1 MGGFFGV
8 ASKKNCIGDIFYGT
22 DYHSHLGTKFGGMA
36 VVDADNNI
44 FKRSH
49 SIANAQFRS
58 RFDEDIADFKG
69 NVGIGCISDF
79 ERQPVT
85 VTGPLGSYA
94 IVTVGKI
101 TNSASILKAA
111 FEDNRTHFTDCTD
124 NEVSQTELAAFLI
137 NQKNSIVAGLEYAQ
151 AAIEGSLSILVLKD
165 NAIYAA
171 RDRYGRTP
179 VIVGEKEDA
188 FAVTMETTA
197 FPNLGYNV
205 KYELGPGEIVRI
217 TPDAVVQERA
227 PGSRKRICAFLWVYY
242 GYPSSCYEGVNT
254 EEVRYRNGDIMA
266 RTIKPDVDLISG
278 IPDSGI
284 PHAVGFSNS
293 SGIPY
298 KRAFVKYTPTWA
310 RSFMPQNQA
319 MRKLVAQMKLIPVES
334 QLKGKRILF
343 CDDSIVRGTQMRETV
358 VQLRELGVT
367 EVHMCSASPPLL
379 FGCKY
384 LNFSRSRSELDL
396 AARRAIMRLEK
407 VEELTMDII
416 KKYLNCESPE
426 YTAMVEEVRKEL
438 GLNSLYYQTL
448 PGLLEAIG
456 LDKNDICTYCWDGRE

>member
-36 VVDADNNI
+36 VVDENNNI

-58 RFDEDIADFKG
+58 RFDEDIEDFKG

-197 FPNLGYNV
+197 FPNLGYNI
-205 KYELGPGEIVRI
+205 KEI
-217 TPDAVVQERA
+217 T
-227 PGSRKRICAFLWVYY
+227 
-242 GYPSSCYEGVNT
+242 
-254 EEVRYRNGDIMA
+254 
-266 RTIKPDVDLISG
+266 
-278 IPDSGI
+278 
-284 PHAVGFSNS
+284 
-293 SGIPY
+293 
-298 KRAFVKYTPTWA
+298 
-310 RSFMPQNQA
+310 
-319 MRKLVAQMKLIPVES
+319 
-334 QLKGKRILF
+334 
-343 CDDSIVRGTQMRETV
+343 
-358 VQLRELGVT
+358 
-367 EVHMCSASPPLL
+367 
-379 FGCKY
+379 
-384 LNFSRSRSELDL
+384 
-396 AARRAIMRLEK
+396 
-407 VEELTMDII
+407 
-416 KKYLNCESPE
+416 
-426 YTAMVEEVRKEL
+426 
-438 GLNSLYYQTL
+438 
-448 PGLLEAIG
+448 
-456 LDKNDICTYCWDGRE
+456 

>member
-8 ASKKNCIGDIFYGT
+8 AGKMDCVGDLFYGT
-22 DYHSHLGTKFGGMA
+22 DYHSHLGTKFGGLA
-36 VVDADNNI
+36 VTGEDGVI
-44 FKRSH
+44 FKRAH
-49 SIANAQFRS
+49 SISNAQFRS
-58 RFDEDIADFKG
+58 RFDAEIGLFKG

-85 VTGPLGSYA
+85 VTGPLGTYA

-101 TNSASILKAA
+101 TNADKILKAA
-111 FEDNRTHFTDCTD
+111 YEDNRTHFTECNE
-124 NEVSQTELAAFLI
+124 NEVSQTELTAFLI

-179 VIVGEKEDA
+179 VIIGEKQDA

-197 FPNLGYNV
+197 FPNLNYNI
-205 KYELGPGEIVRI
+205 KYDLGPGEIVRI
-217 TPDAVVQERA
+217 TPDAVIQERA
-227 PGSRKRICAFLWVYY
+227 PGERKRVCAFLWVYY

-266 RTIKPDVDLISG
+266 HRIKPDVDLISG

-284 PHAVGFSNS
+284 PHAIGFSNA

-310 RSFMPQNQA
+310 RSFMPQNQQ
-319 MRKLVAQMKLIPVES
+319 MRNLVAQMKLIPVES

-358 VQLRELGVT
+358 VQLRELGVE

-384 LNFSRSRSELDL
+384 LNFSRSRTELDL
-396 AARRAIMRLEK
+396 AARRAIQRIEK
-407 VEELTMDII
+407 VDDLTMDII
-416 KKYLNCESPE
+416 KKYLDSESDA
-426 YTAMVEEVRKEL
+426 YKAMVEEVRKEL

-448 PGLLEAIG
+448 PGLMEAIG
-456 LDKNDICTYCWDGRE
+456 LDPNDICTYCWNGRE

>member
-36 VVDADNNI
+36 VVDENNNI

-58 RFDEDIADFKG
+58 RFDEDIEDFKG

-416 KKYLNCESPE
+416 KKYLDCESAE

-456 LDKNDICTYCWDGRE
+456 IDKNEICTYCWDGRE

>member
-8 ASKKNCIGDIFYGT
+8 AGKNSCIGDLFYGT

-101 TNSASILKAA
+101 TNSANILKAA
-111 FEDNRTHFTDCTD
+111 FEDNRTHFTDCSD

-179 VIVGEKEDA
+179 VIVGEKEGA

-197 FPNLGYNV
+197 FPNLGYNI

-217 TPDAVVQERA
+217 TPDAVIQERA

-266 RTIKPDVDLISG
+266 RYLKPDVDLISG

-284 PHAVGFSNS
+284 PHAIGFSNS

-319 MRKLVAQMKLIPVES
+319 MRNLVAQMKLIPVES

-416 KKYLNCESPE
+416 KKYLDCESAE

-456 LDKNDICTYCWDGRE
+456 IDKNEICTYCWDGRE